1 MSFIVSGLCPFPVV
15 GVPTQAS
22 SVVGLGKPTL
32 RIPQA
37 PTRRGSSP
45 QCIRQALGTATGR
58 TPANICTGTGLNPAT
73 SAPGL
78 GSPPDA
84 RPLNH
89 DGRRVAQVKLDMPG
103 ACATTFVGPGPA
115 GLVE

>member
-32 RIPQA
+32 RIPRA

-58 TPANICTGTGLNPAT
+58 TPATSAPGLSLTPPHLHRDWAQPRHVCTGTGLT
-73 SAPGL
+73 TRRSA
-78 GSPPDA
+78 
-84 RPLNH
+84 
-89 DGRRVAQVKLDMPG
+89 
-103 ACATTFVGPGPA
+103 
-115 GLVE
+115 VEP